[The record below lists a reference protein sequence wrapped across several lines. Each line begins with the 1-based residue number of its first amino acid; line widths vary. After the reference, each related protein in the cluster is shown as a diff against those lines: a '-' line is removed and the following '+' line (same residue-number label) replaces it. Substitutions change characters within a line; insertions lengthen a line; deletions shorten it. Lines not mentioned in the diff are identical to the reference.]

1 MSIERLMH
9 DYPSH
14 AWKIV
19 VVYVVGG

>member
-1 MSIERLMH
+1 MSTERLMH